1 MYDLDKVQQLDERY
15 NVGTKT
21 EILTDGD
28 PLDAI
33 LAGAEKLY
41 KAVSTTMGPR
51 GGNVIFRKYG
61 RKVGVTHDGV
71 TVAKLVRDDDEAQ
84 DVAIDVIREA
94 AMKLDATTGD
104 GTTTVTVL
112 TYHILK
118 EAIAQIK
125 QGENPMKLR
134 LALDALQQTI
144 LDQIDEHTDKDV
156 TEKKLIDVASVA
168 SGSKLIGEE
177 VGKTI
182 FKAGADTPIM
192 LGFSDSSQT
201 YSEVIDGFKI
211 DAGAASPYLMQG
223 AGVKLEL
230 VEPYVIV
237 VDAKLRDK
245 EDILPI
251 LRVIASIPDEKR
263 NVLLVTSDIA
273 GDAMNYLVMN
283 HLKGFAR
290 IACARVPEHIQAHSE
305 YLSDVAVACG
315 AKVLSRNSG
324 NTIKEPNL
332 EQFGRADKVT
342 VEPRETVIIGGKR
355 IAEDFAER
363 IASLKDFAESYKT
376 KLGRKF
382 ADDRLKTLEQKVV
395 SIFVGGQSETDAEE
409 RHYRYEDA
417 VGASRSALRSGTV
430 AGGGTLL
437 YSIGDSLL
445 FGIKDAQRL
454 SVSGNC
460 DRIDTCNANKK
471 TATMKNS
478 SFIGKSAN
486 HTLKNTVENTSP
498 NHVAEGDLLSTG
510 IGSSTK
516 TDTYSSESMGRETSS
531 QNTVLLW
538 KRNLADHL
546 LSMWK
551 AFTILTGRDRTI
563 DQKTWNCGSVV
574 LDTGRE
580 QQILS
585 APTAISPTCSSAQMI
600 LSKALKSPLNK
611 VLENAGI
618 EHPHDKEPVVGWG
631 YDVMHPEDG
640 VIDLVERGIVDPAE
654 SEIECVKTA
663 ITVAGLLMTSGAMII
678 DRGAPDE
685 QASTTPNFN

>member
-1 MYDLDKVQQLDERY
+1 
-15 NVGTKT
+15 VGITT

-71 TVAKLVRDDDEAQ
+71 TVAKLVRDDDEAK

-104 GTTTVTVL
+104 GTTTVVVL

-118 EAIAQIK
+118 EAITQIK
-125 QGENPMKLR
+125 QDENPMKLR

-144 LDQIDEHTDKDV
+144 LDQINQHTDKDI
-156 TEKKLIDVASVA
+156 TEKKLIDVASVS

-177 VGKTI
+177 VGKII
-182 FKAGADTPIM
+182 FQAGADTPIM
-192 LGFSDSSQT
+192 LGFSDSSTT

-251 LRVIASIPDEKR
+251 LRIIASLPEAER
-263 NVLLVTSDIA
+263 NILLVTSDIA

-315 AKVLSRNSG
+315 ANVLSRNSG

-332 EQFGRADKVT
+332 DQFGRADKVT

-355 IAEDFAER
+355 IAEDFEER

-376 KLGRKF
+376 KMGRKF

-417 VGASRSALRSGTV
+417 VGASRAALRGGIV
-430 AGGGTLL
+430 PGGG
-437 YSIGDSLL
+437 SLL
-445 FGIKDAQRL
+445 GGIA
-454 SVSGNC
+454 SVIERTNDNSVAS
-460 DRIDTCNANKK
+460 RILV
-471 TATMKNS
+471 TA
-478 SFIGKSAN
+478 
-486 HTLKNTVENTSP
+486 LTSLR
-498 NHVAEGDLLSTG
+498 AKIYD
-510 IGSSTK
+510 
-516 TDTYSSESMGRETSS
+516 
-531 QNTVLLW
+531 
-538 KRNLADHL
+538 
-546 LSMWK
+546 
-551 AFTILTGRDRTI
+551 
-563 DQKTWNCGSVV
+563 
-574 LDTGRE
+574 
-580 QQILS
+580 
-585 APTAISPTCSSAQMI
+585 
-600 LSKALKSPLNK
+600 
-611 VLENAGI
+611 NAGI
-618 EHPHDKEPVVGWG
+618 LPTQLSGWGEG